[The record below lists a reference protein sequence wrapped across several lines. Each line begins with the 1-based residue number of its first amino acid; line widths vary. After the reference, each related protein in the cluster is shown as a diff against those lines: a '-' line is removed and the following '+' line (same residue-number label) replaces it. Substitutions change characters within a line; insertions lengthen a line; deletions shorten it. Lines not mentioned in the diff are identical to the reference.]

1 MFAFPTDNDSDSPA
15 PDPSAQ
21 PERTDSPADEPK
33 SDSQHQETQRLNLP
47 PALPGSD
54 DIRADLTAAFG
65 DRYELGSK
73 LGQGGFGAVYRGY
86 DRSLSRAVA
95 VKVARV
101 ERTKAG
107 DVGQLSLE
115 ARQLAQLRHPGI
127 VTVHDAGAGGQRCF
141 IVSELLTG
149 PTLSAWL
156 RDHRPNWE
164 AATELAAAVAD
175 ALAHAHTRSI
185 VHRDVKPSN
194 IVLLDGSR
202 PVLVDFGI
210 ALSDTTATGSRGV
223 VVGTPEYMSPE
234 QARGQAHRPDGRTD
248 IYSLGVT
255 LYEMLCGRPPF
266 RGDDPWLVLRQVQE
280 DDPQPP
286 RQLRP
291 DLPSDIERVV
301 LKAMAKLPADRYTT
315 AADFAADLRRALRR
329 AEPGITPALSRS
341 GRPPMSG
348 DVSTNLLHIPPVEKD
363 TDRGRPTDSAPI
375 TPVSGE
381 SVRATRGAERRQ
393 LTVLYAEFETTGDPD
408 DVDDAHE
415 RFLTFQSACR
425 EVAGPFGGLE
435 LPTTGTGYLACFGYP
450 VAREDSA
457 RLAVRA
463 GLAVTARFQG
473 GTSGTIRVA
482 VHTGP
487 AVVTEAANQPT
498 VVGDV
503 VNAVTRFAQSSVPG
517 STTLSAAAR
526 LLIEGYFDYEPAGE
540 ARVRSGAS
548 PTALFRVTGE
558 RGAHNRVE
566 ATDPTR
572 LTPLVGRDRE
582 VELLRERWELVL
594 EGIGHV
600 VLLVADPGLGKSRLV
615 RVIRDHVRGTEPHHD
630 SDHFG
635 TDGSAI
641 VWHCSPHHEGSP
653 FYPVIDSFTR
663 VLGLAR
669 EPNPAPRLELLI
681 ARLREDGVT
690 DPERVALFA
699 SALSIPFAGRLPEL
713 NYSPDRQ
720 RELFRAA
727 VLDWLRDRA
736 VRRPVLFVVEDL
748 HWIDPSTEELLTE
761 FVERWHEVPILAVFT
776 TRPEYEPPW
785 KGKTNQTAVALSR
798 LTKRQI
804 GEMMRGATGKDDI
817 PPAVVTQVAERTDG
831 VPLFVEEFAR
841 VLAEGGNWA
850 VGLIPATL
858 QDLLLARLD
867 RMASDRDVVQ
877 FGAAIGRTFSY
888 EMLRAAGEWDEPAL
902 RAELEKLVRAGVLFA
917 KGTPPLDT
925 YTFKHALIQDA
936 AYHSLVRKRR
946 QQVHQRIAEAIEQTL
961 PDTAETEPE
970 QLAHHYT
977 EAGRTEVGLDYWAK
991 AGNRARERS
1000 AYAEAIRHLTR
1011 GLDLLTGL
1019 LTGPERDAR
1028 EFGLRLPLCSC
1039 FLATFGY
1046 AAPEVETEI
1055 IRARGLCE
1063 RLGPAF
1069 PLFDVMMVSWALR
1082 FIRGRNAVAQEIC
1095 DELLSLADVRD
1106 DGCRTEAHWA
1116 LGCTAWWAGD
1126 FTGALE
1132 HLTLSAELYRPEAA
1146 AEHAKFTQQNS
1157 GPLTTSYAGLA
1168 LWMLGRPDSARQ
1180 KANEALA
1187 LAAQLRHP
1195 FTQTVT
1201 IWQTGLMFQLGGDP
1215 VAALAEAEKSLA
1227 IAREQSF
1234 AFWIALPTSLKGA
1247 ALAQLGRPAE
1257 AIPLLQAGLRAVEA
1271 TGCEMVHQH
1280 FLGCLA
1286 DAHWAAGQRDE
1297 AWDALN
1303 RAFALTVRD
1312 RERYVESE
1320 LYRRKAA
1327 FLLDE
1332 SAADTAPATE
1342 CLETALRI
1350 ARDQQA
1356 KFFEL
1361 RAAVALGRVWATA
1374 GRVDEARALVQPIID
1389 SFTEGLDA
1397 PDLVG
1402 ARVLLAHQK

>member
-1 MFAFPTDNDSDSPA
+1 MFAFPTDNDPDSPA

-21 PERTDSPADEPK
+21 PERGDSPPVDPK
-33 SDSQHQETQRLNLP
+33 NESQHQETQRLNIQPGLP
-47 PALPGSD
+47 EPDNIL
-54 DIRADLTAAFG
+54 ADLIAAFG
-65 DRYELGSK
+65 ERYELGSK
-73 LGQGGFGAVYRGY
+73 LGQGGFGAVYRGF

-107 DVGQLSLE
+107 DVGQLLLE

-127 VTVHDAGAGGQRCF
+127 VTVHDAGTGGQRCF

-149 PTLSAWL
+149 PTLAAWL
-156 RDHRPNWE
+156 RDHRPTW
-164 AATELAAAVAD
+164 AAALELAAAIAD

-194 IVLLDGSR
+194 VVLLDGSR

-210 ALSDTTATGSRGV
+210 ALSDTTVTGSRGV
-223 VVGTPEYMSPE
+223 VIGTPEYMSPE

-248 IYSLGVT
+248 IYSLGVM

-266 RGDDPWLVLRQVQE
+266 RGDDPWLILRQVQE

-291 DLPSDIERVV
+291 DLPLDVEKIV
-301 LKAMAKLPADRYTT
+301 LKAMAKLAADRYTT
-315 AADFAADLRRALRR
+315 ASDFATDLRRALHR
-329 AEPGITPALSRS
+329 AEQSSTTSRPI
-341 GRPPMSG
+341 RTPMSG
-348 DVSTNLLHIPPVEKD
+348 GHSTNLLNVPPAEKD
-363 TDRGRPTDSAPI
+363 TDRGRPTDSVP
-375 TPVSGE
+375 TGPT
-381 SVRATRGAERRQ
+381 RPMRGAERRH
-393 LTVLYAEFETTGDPD
+393 LTVLYSEFEPSGDPD

-415 RFLTFQSACR
+415 RFLAFQAACR
-425 EVAGPFGGLE
+425 ECVGQFSGLE
-435 LPTTGTGYLACFGYP
+435 LPTTGTAFLACFGYP

-457 RLAVRA
+457 RLAARA
-463 GLAVTARFQG
+463 GLAIATGAPANVG
-473 GTSGTIRVA
+473 GKVRVA

-487 AVVTEAANQPT
+487 AVVTESASGQPA

-503 VNAVTRFAQSSVPG
+503 VSAVTRFVPFG
-517 STTLSAAAR
+517 TPGGIILSGAAKR
-526 LLIEGYFDYEPAGE
+526 LVEGYFECEPAGE
-540 ARVRSGAS
+540 TQVRAGG
-548 PTALFRVTGE
+548 PLTPLFRATSE
-558 RGAHNRVE
+558 RSAYNRVE
-566 ATDPTR
+566 AADPAR

-582 VELLRERWELVL
+582 VELLQERWELVL

-615 RVIRDHVRGTEPHHD
+615 RVIRDHVRGSEPQHD

-635 TDGSAI
+635 ADGSAI
-641 VWHCSPHHEGSP
+641 VWYCSPHHEGSP

-663 VLGLAR
+663 TFGLAR

-748 HWIDPSTEELLTE
+748 HWIDPSTEELLKE

-785 KGKTNQTAVALSR
+785 RGKTNQTAVALTR

-817 PPAVVTQVAERTDG
+817 PPAVVSQVAERTDG

-841 VLAEGGNWA
+841 LLAEGGNWTT
-850 VGLIPATL
+850 GLIPATL

-867 RMASDRDVVQ
+867 RMASDRDVIQ

-888 EMLRAAGEWDEPAL
+888 ETLRAAGEWDEPAL
-902 RAELEKLVRAGVLFA
+902 RGELEKLVRAGVLFA
-917 KGTPPLDT
+917 KGAPPQDT

-946 QQVHQRIAEAIEQTL
+946 QQVHHRIAEAIEQTL

-970 QLAHHYT
+970 LLAHHYT
-977 EAGRTEVGLDYWAK
+977 EAGRVETGLDYWTK

-1000 AYAEAIRHLTR
+1000 AYAESIRHLTR
-1011 GLDLLTGL
+1011 GLGL
-1019 LTGPERDAR
+1019 LIDLPSGPERDSR
-1028 EFGLRLPLCSC
+1028 EFGLRLPLSSC

-1116 LGCTAWWAGD
+1116 WGCTAWWAGD

-1157 GPLTTSYAGLA
+1157 GPLTTSYAGLS
-1168 LWMLGRPDSARQ
+1168 LWMLGRPESARQ
-1180 KANEALA
+1180 KANDALA
-1187 LAAQLRHP
+1187 LAEQLRHP

-1201 IWQTGLMFQLGGDP
+1201 IWQTGLMLQLGGDS
-1215 VAALAEAEKSLA
+1215 VAALAEAERSLA

-1234 AFWIALPTSLKGA
+1234 AFWIALATSLKGA
-1247 ALAQLGRPAE
+1247 ALAQLGRPTE
-1257 AIPLLQAGLRAVEA
+1257 AIPLLREGLRAVEA

-1286 DAHWAAGQRDE
+1286 EAYWAANLRDE

-1303 RAFALTVRD
+1303 RAFELTVRD

-1320 LYRRKAA
+1320 LYRRKAT
-1327 FLLDE
+1327 FLLGE
-1332 SAADTAPATE
+1332 SPAKGNQATE

-1350 ARDQQA
+1350 ARDQRA

-1361 RAAVALGRVWATA
+1361 RVAIALAGVWQSA
-1374 GRVDEARALVQPIID
+1374 GRADEARGLVQPVLD
-1389 SFTEGLDA
+1389 SFTEGADS
-1397 PDLVG
+1397 PDLVR
-1402 ARVLLAHQK
+1402 AREFLAQLN